1 MTSQPTGLFPVADAE
16 CHAKGR
22 QKMHG
27 LALYISHV
35 WEAAATT
42 STSLCRVHGMD
53 VGTERVALEIAPALA
68 AVRTLDL
75 EVICNSQRI
84 CW

>member
-1 MTSQPTGLFPVADAE
+1 MTPRPIRLFPVADAE
-16 CHAKGR
+16 RHAKGR

-42 STSLCRVHGMD
+42 STSLCREHGMHVD
-53 VGTERVALEIAPALA
+53 TENGSLWRLPPLW
-68 AVRTLDL
+68 RRSGPSTW
-75 EVICNSQRI
+75 R
-84 CW
+84 